1 MNPKSSIDEF
11 FRRKLSNYE
20 VPPSDSLWENIQ
32 MARAKKSKPLAKG
45 WTKWL
50 IASTIL
56 ITLVVLSNEILI
68 QNKKDEITQT
78 ESVKA
83 NNNETNEINDLNPVL
98 ITKKPISNQINFPE
112 NHPPISPVFNPDSL
126 EIINESSLSE
136 VKEKPISITET
147 IIEKSAENIFPSFST
162 ISTLDATLPHELSLY
177 SEYLPVPFKKKLW
190 FAKIDFLLSQDFIHN
205 TLKAKTSLFEPY
217 ANLRNEYEDLKV
229 ANSLMLRMGISTLK
243 GWGLRSGIQYSRMQQ
258 TLAFQVPDAS
268 NKRGIKNI
276 FETIDIPL
284 ILTKEQ
290 SFGKLRA
297 GISLGTYLN
306 MAFNQKGSFYSPTGT
321 LIEFTSSKPGSYP
334 AFKNRL
340 GASIYAGIS
349 LSLPIGNS
357 LEFMAEPYFRTRI
370 PSISVDDYVLDQKIW
385 VGGIFIGLRKQIGK
399 GFYLP

>member
-1 MNPKSSIDEF
+1 MNPKSPLDEF

-50 IASTIL
+50 IATGIL
-56 ITLVVLSNEILI
+56 ITFVVFSNEILI
-68 QNKKDEITQT
+68 QNKKDEITHT

-83 NNNETNEINDLNPVL
+83 NIKEAIEINDLNSVL
-98 ITKKPISNQINFPE
+98 NTKKPISNQITLIE
-112 NHPPISPVFNPDSL
+112 NHPPISPIFNPDAP
-126 EIINESSLSE
+126 EITNESSLSE
-136 VKEKPISITET
+136 VKEKPLSIAET

-162 ISTLDATLPHELSLY
+162 ISTLEATLPHELSLY

-217 ANLRNEYEDLKV
+217 ANLRNEYEDLKI
-229 ANSLMLRMGISTLK
+229 ANSFMLRMGISTLK

-340 GASIYAGIS
+340 GASAYAGLS
-349 LSLPIGNS
+349 LSFPIGNS